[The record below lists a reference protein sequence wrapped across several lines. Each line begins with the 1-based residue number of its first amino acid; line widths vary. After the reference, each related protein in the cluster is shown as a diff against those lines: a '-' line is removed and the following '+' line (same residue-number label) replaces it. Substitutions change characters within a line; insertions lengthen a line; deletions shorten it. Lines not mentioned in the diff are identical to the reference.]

1 MACKQNVWNFVYCR
15 WIAFDLTR
23 FEWWNWNKTEGKN
36 WKKKREKKTKYILKS
51 RKFRLGSP
59 RIESKFSKLN
69 AKNEGKET
77 NPDKEQTIL
86 EAAKKMV
93 SSIFTTI
100 LIS

>member
-1 MACKQNVWNFVYCR
+1 LNDGIETK
-15 WIAFDLTR
+15 LK
-23 FEWWNWNKTEGKN
+23 EKN

-86 EAAKKMV
+86 EASKKR
-93 SSIFTTI
+93 SPAFLQPS
-100 LIS
+100 